1 VKISETVNRTV
12 WLTVF
17 GAAMGLLEAAV
28 VVYLRELYYPQG
40 FLFPIV
46 VMPVR
51 IAVVELMREAM
62 TLVMLAAVSVI
73 AERRAIERFFVFAY
87 LFGVWDLTYYAGLKI
102 VLGWPESIWTW
113 DILFLIP
120 VPWLAPVFY
129 PALISVLLIAGF
141 FVHRALARRGSAP
154 APTREGW
161 CVSIAGAALI
171 VTAFC
176 WRFRD
181 VGSSR
186 EPESFPAALFW
197 IGLAL
202 ATSPFA
208 LATYRSLRPD
218 PPFPRPD

>member
-1 VKISETVNRTV
+1 MRISEAARRTV
-12 WLTVF
+12 WLTAF

-40 FLFPIV
+40 FRFPIV
-46 VMPVR
+46 LMPVR
-51 IAVVELMREAM
+51 IAAVELTREAM

-73 AERRAIERFFVFAY
+73 AERRPIDRFFVFAY
-87 LFGVWDLTYYAGLKI
+87 LFGVWDLAYYAGLKI

-129 PALISVLLIAGF
+129 PALISVLLITGYFA
-141 FVHRALARRGSAP
+141 HRDLGRRSATL
-154 APTREGW
+154 APTRRGW
-161 CVSIAGAALI
+161 CVSIAGAAVF

-181 VGSSR
+181 VGSGR
-186 EPESFPAALFW
+186 EPVSFPAALFW
-197 IGLAL
+197 IGVAL
-202 ATSPFA
+202 ATAPFA
-208 LATYRSLRPD
+208 LAAYRSLRPD
-218 PPFPRPD
+218 RPSRRPR